1 MKATPTARF
10 IYFLVCTILLFL
22 CISRGIAMPIQ
33 GDEAG
38 TYIRH
43 ATKGWEGFWDVST
56 ANNHLLNTALVWIAT
71 LFAPFSEAAIRL
83 PTLIISAW
91 FFIWY
96 IPARLTPSSWV
107 ARLIFAALAL
117 MPYYFNEYL
126 SMARGYGMASIFAVC
141 ALNELATYRQ
151 SYSTREQ
158 LYLSSF
164 FISLSCLASLTVFPL
179 FILLNAYVL
188 KSLIWSSTRGLTEA
202 SNKPKPR
209 ISWLY
214 LMPMVMTLALSIY
227 TYASIKLSG
236 VATIARGADTIWEWI
251 IGMPQAI
258 LTPLKGASIGG
269 DFPRLFPSPYLEEF
283 LGIALLALVAY
294 QLLQMTKGAKADNP
308 WLAGFI
314 LVMTS
319 IGLIYLLSLVGSY
332 PYGRAW
338 VPYWLALTYAGLT
351 PIFAITQSN
360 TSSKGVIELDTKL
373 LLIGIVLSAIALTS
387 SLIQFQPKYVYEMR
401 PFYYQYKSLMHH
413 SRAGTID
420 CLAYKDIN
428 DEVLRF
434 YYLNKEGPIQSL
446 AQCPEGTDSPP
457 GFMQFSYENKE
468 PFFNRKGSVRYR

>member
-1 MKATPTARF
+1 MKATSTARF
-10 IYFLVCTILLFL
+10 IYFFVCTILLFL

-43 ATKGWEGFWDVST
+43 VTQGWQGFWDVST
-56 ANNHLLNTALVWIAT
+56 ANNHLLNTALVWLAT

-91 FFIWY
+91 FFVWY
-96 IPARLTPSSWV
+96 VPARLTPSSWV
-107 ARLIFAALAL
+107 ARLIFAAVAL

-141 ALNELATYRQ
+141 ALNELATYQ
-151 SYSTREQ
+151 HAKTAQVQ

-164 FISLSCLASLTVFPL
+164 FISLSCLASLTIFPL
-179 FILLNAYVL
+179 FILLNAYIL
-188 KSLIWSSTRGLTEA
+188 RSLVWPMTRKTIETSNSS
-202 SNKPKPR
+202 KPR
-209 ISWLY
+209 FSWLY
-214 LMPMVMTLALSIY
+214 LMPLAITLALSIY

-236 VATIARGADTIWEWI
+236 VATIARGAKTIWEWI
-251 IGMPQAI
+251 IGIPQAI
-258 LTPLKGASIGG
+258 LTPLNGATLGG
-269 DFPRLFPSPYLEEF
+269 DFPRLIPSPYLEEV
-283 LGIALLALVAY
+283 LGIALLALIAY
-294 QLLQMTKGAKADNP
+294 QLFQIPKGYKGENP
-308 WLAGFI
+308 WLVGFI

-338 VPYWLALTYAGLT
+338 VPYWLPLAYAALT
-351 PIFAITQSN
+351 PIFAITTSN
-360 TSSKGVIELDTKL
+360 TSSKGVIEIDSKL
-373 LLIGIVLSAIALTS
+373 LLIGIGLSVIALTS
-387 SLIQFQPKYVYEMR
+387 SLIQFQPKFAYETR

-428 DEVLRF
+428 DEVIRF
-434 YYLNKEGPIQSL
+434 YYLNKEGPIQPL
-446 AQCPEGTDSPP
+446 TQCPIGTDSPP
-457 GFMQFSYENKE
+457 GFMQFSHENKE